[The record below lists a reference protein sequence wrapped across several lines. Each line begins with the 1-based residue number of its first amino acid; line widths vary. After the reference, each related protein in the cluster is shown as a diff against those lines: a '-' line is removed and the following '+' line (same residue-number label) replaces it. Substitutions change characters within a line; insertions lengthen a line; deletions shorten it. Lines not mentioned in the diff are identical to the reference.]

1 MTNQDTWQAITA
13 GIVRQASFSTFG
25 TRNRVRQTVR
35 QRQVYIQS
43 MSDSVRV
50 SRYPSQL
57 SPYTAYQ
64 WCFKWDTGNSERG
77 CMELRKMKCMA
88 WVFFHMLNLCL
99 SVYAHGCVYTYVYAS
114 VHMHMHMCVCKYA
127 CTHTCMCVHARLYAS
142 IWVYVCVRT
151 CTYLCKYVCARACEC
166 VLLCVCVCVCVCV
179 CNKNR
184 RKESTIESKTWSK
197 HTLYTHENVILNPI
211 DLLLT
216 FFIFVLCVLVFAC
229 MPVCAVYACMQ
240 CLKRPEEGT
249 GSPGMGVRDSC
260 ELPRG

>member
-1 MTNQDTWQAITA
+1 MFQM
-13 GIVRQASFSTFG
+13 GYR
-25 TRNRVRQTVR
+25 
-35 QRQVYIQS
+35 
-43 MSDSVRV
+43 
-50 SRYPSQL
+50 
-57 SPYTAYQ
+57 
-64 WCFKWDTGNSERG
+64 
-77 CMELRKMKCMA
+77 ELRKRMHGAQKDEMHGMSFLSYAESLSLCVCT
-88 WVFFHMLNLCL
+88 WVCVHICVCRCAYAH
-99 SVYAHGCVYTYVYAS
+99 VYASMHAHTCVCVCMHICMQVSECMCMCTHACVYAS
-114 VHMHMHMCVCKYA
+114 VC
-127 CTHTCMCVHARLYAS
+127 
-142 IWVYVCVRT
+142 VCVRA
-151 CTYLCKYVCARACEC
+151 CKC
-166 VLLCVCVCVCVCV
+166 VLVCVCV